1 MKSWHTFE
9 ISATTLHGLPS
20 YKVASLLNSS
30 SATPPW
36 VEGAFH
42 FLFHF
47 HCKRRHSCFTSI
59 SVVSFHLWYGML
71 CIPVS
76 AHAFHF
82 VITVARKWSS
92 SDLLPLTTRSCSL
105 SPCSLLLFEVQSRK
119 SGMPQS
125 TGRVILTYTWFIRY
139 LSSSIF
145 CG

>member
-9 ISATTLHGLPS
+9 LVPLHYMVFLP
-20 YKVASLLNSS
+20 YEVASLLSSS

-59 SVVSFHLWYGML
+59 SVVSFYLWYGML

-92 SDLLPLTTRSCSL
+92 SDLLPLTTRSYSL

-125 TGRVILTYTWFIRY
+125 TGRVILTYTRFIKY
-139 LSSSIF
+139 LNSFIF